1 MKFLIPIVVFVGF
14 LIGGLLARVSPEEM
28 KPGEKYFLWVL
39 RVILLA
45 VIASLFYFSGF
56 SWFGLLLGIVFGFFV
71 REYYFAFGISL
82 AMAMLMSDSALLLLG
97 ALVFAAGIVYGTL
110 TSVSGRFTFTN
121 VFAKV
126 AFFFL
131 PFCILLVGVPPVQF
145 MNFAAGSILAILF
158 IKNLPKGYKL
168 ASFLKFR

>member
-1 MKFLIPIVVFVGF
+1 MKFLVPFVAFAGF
-14 LIGGLLARVSPEEM
+14 LVGDLLARISPEEM
-28 KPGEKYFLWVL
+28 GPGERYFTWVL

-45 VIASLFYFSGF
+45 VIVSLFYFSGF
-56 SWFGLLLGIVFGFFV
+56 SWFGLLLGVIFGFFV

-82 AMAMLMSDSALLLLG
+82 AMATLVSGNALLLLG

-131 PFCILLVGVPPVQF
+131 PFCILFVGVPPVQF
-145 MNFAAGSILAILF
+145 MNFAAGSILVILF